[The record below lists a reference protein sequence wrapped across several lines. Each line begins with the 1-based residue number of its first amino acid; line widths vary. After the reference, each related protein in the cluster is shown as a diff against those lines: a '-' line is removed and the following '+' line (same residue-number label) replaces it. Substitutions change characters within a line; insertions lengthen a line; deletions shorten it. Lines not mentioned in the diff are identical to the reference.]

1 VVPDIGVRVS
11 FLGQKPANAGT
22 QQPLKGVLVPA
33 QAIAQRDG
41 GTVVFVVVEGRAV
54 QRPVTPA
61 AQDVGTMKLVPQ
73 GVNAGDQL
81 VLAPPAT
88 LRDGASVRVKEESR

>member
-1 VVPDIGVRVS
+1 
-11 FLGQKPANAGT
+11 
-22 QQPLKGVLVPA
+22 
-33 QAIAQRDG
+33 
-41 GTVVFVVVEGRAV
+41 
-54 QRPVTPA
+54 
-61 AQDVGTMKLVPQ
+61 MKLVPQ